1 MKKLIAAAAAFA
13 GLAAMQAPQAQASQS
28 AQPKLFLWRLD
39 CGTFVIKDYNAFFS
53 DTLAYKPGPKQITD
67 SCYLVKNGDRYLLWD
82 TGIGAELQGKTT
94 DAGFATMQLGKTIV
108 QQLGEIGVKPEQV
121 EMVGISH
128 FHSDHI
134 GQAAGFPK
142 ATLLIGAEDYA
153 ALSAKP
159 ANPQLEPARLKPW
172 IEDGGKVQPVSGDQ
186 DVFGDGRVVMLNM
199 PGHTPGHHSLLVRL
213 ASGPVLL
220 TGDLYH
226 FTEQVANKGVP
237 PFNTNRADTLASM
250 DRFDKLAKN
259 IGAKVIIQHEPA
271 DVAKLPAFPKAA
283 E

>member
-1 MKKLIAAAAAFA
+1 MKILLTAFAALTSIAIDAPVAAAPAAPS
-13 GLAAMQAPQAQASQS
+13 LAM
-28 AQPKLFLWRLD
+28 WRLD
-39 CGTFVIKDYNAFFS
+39 CGTFTIKDYNAFFS
-53 DTLAYKPGPKQITD
+53 DTSAYKSGSKDITD
-67 SCYLVKNGDRYLLWD
+67 SCYLIRNGNRYLLWD

-94 DAGFATMQLGKTIV
+94 DAGFAIMKLNKTIV
-108 QQLGEIGVKPEQV
+108 QQLGEIGVKPDQV

-134 GQAAGFPK
+134 GQAANFPG
-142 ATLLIGAEDYA
+142 ATLLIGAQDFA

-159 ANPQLEPARLKPW
+159 ANPQLEPARLTHW
-172 IEDGGKVQPVSGDQ
+172 IDGRGESQTVSGDL
-186 DVFGDGRVVMLNM
+186 DVFGDGKVIMLSM
-199 PGHTPGHHSLLVRL
+199 PGHTPGHHALLVRL

-226 FTEQVANKGVP
+226 FTEQVAHKGVP
-237 PFNTNRADTLASM
+237 PFNTDRADTLASM
-250 DRFDKLAKN
+250 DRFDKMAKN

-271 DVAKLPAFPKAA
+271 DIAKLPAFPKAA